1 MLMHLECVSRYIRLV
16 LLYELST
23 TSCQVVQQHRNHQIQ
38 HLEFKVLHR
47 RKPVRFH
54 LFSKTPRNGCYAIS
68 NPGPAAAA
76 LPRRKVE
83 S

>member
-1 MLMHLECVSRYIRLV
+1 
-16 LLYELST
+16 
-23 TSCQVVQQHRNHQIQ
+23 VQQHRNHQIQ